1 MEMRADLSVPQ
12 RTVSSGM
19 RADGFHSHRSHCLFH
34 PVGED
39 AVSFDIFFIASEF
52 FFKLRNRSKGTLA

>member
-1 MEMRADLSVPQ
+1 MEVRADLSVPQ

-39 AVSFDIFFIASEF
+39 AVGFDIFFIASEF
-52 FFKLRNRSKGTLA
+52 FFKLQN